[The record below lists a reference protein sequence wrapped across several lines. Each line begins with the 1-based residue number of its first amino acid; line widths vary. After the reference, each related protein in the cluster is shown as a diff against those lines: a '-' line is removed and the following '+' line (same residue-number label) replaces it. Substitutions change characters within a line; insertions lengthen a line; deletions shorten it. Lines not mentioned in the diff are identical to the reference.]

1 MSSLHGAGS
10 GEWRRN
16 WKLVLAC
23 AFGLSFASVLNQVFG
38 LFMEPLGEEFGWSRA
53 QISIGLSMS
62 GVVSVLLS
70 PVVGMMVDRYGV
82 RRLALPCIVLLTLS
96 MAALSLANGSY
107 TQWIALWAIY
117 SIVDLGVKST
127 VWTTAVAYAFKAER
141 SLAIAF
147 TLGGVTIGQII
158 GPPLT
163 QVLIDGYGWRTAFLA
178 IAVIWGAVAFLLSFF
193 FLHEERHVG
202 PDTENTEAT
211 TMRRVANGLTVAQAM
226 RSLVLIRIG
235 IATFITMLL
244 GLGVWL
250 HMASILAAGG
260 ASRAQAAYL
269 LSLYG
274 VAGIAG
280 KLITGWLMDRV
291 HAGLIGSVTLAVS
304 AVAYALL
311 LDDFRTQALTIVAI
325 LVTGY
330 ASAAKLQICAYMTS
344 RYAGM
349 RSYGTIFGFMSSL
362 VALGGGLG
370 PFVAGLIFDAYGSYD
385 PLILAC
391 TVGTFIAAALIV
403 GLGAYPDWEEPGAKE
418 AA

>member
-1 MSSLHGAGS
+1 MTSLRGASS

-23 AFGLSFASVLNQVFG
+23 AFGFSFASVLNQVFG
-38 LFMEPLGEEFGWSRA
+38 LFMEPLGDEFGWSRA
-53 QISIGLSMS
+53 QISVGLTMS
-62 GVVSVLLS
+62 GVVSVFLS
-70 PVVGMMVDRYGV
+70 PVVGMMVDRFGV
-82 RRLALPCIVLLTLS
+82 RRLALPCIVLLTAS

-107 TQWIALWAIY
+107 TQWIALWAIF

-147 TLGGVTIGQII
+147 TLGGVTIGQIV

-163 QVLIDGYGWRTAFLA
+163 HMLIEGYGWRAAFLG
-178 IAVIWGAVAFLLSFF
+178 IAAIWGGVAFLLSLF

-202 PDTENTEAT
+202 PSKDEGESIAP
-211 TMRRVANGLTVAQAM
+211 RRLANGLTVAQAM

-235 IATFITMLL
+235 LATFITMLL

-250 HMASILAAGG
+250 HMAPILTSGG
-260 ASRAQAAYL
+260 ASRAEAAYL

-274 VAGIAG
+274 VAGIGG

-291 HAGLIGSVTLAVS
+291 HAGLVGSITLSVS

-311 LDDFRTQALTIVAI
+311 LDAFRTQELTIVAI

-370 PFVAGLIFDAYGSYD
+370 PFVAGLIYDAYGSYD

-403 GLGAYPDWEEPGAKE
+403 GLGPYPDWEESGTEEPA
-418 AA
+418 